1 MPLKAGGDATQAT
14 FEFTGSLLLSLTSR
28 PSRFLQHHL
37 KRSLPLSPE
46 EGALSP
52 YEHTL
57 PGEPRRAA
65 MVRVMANTAS
75 LTQSRITKETH
86 LWGYKGL
93 S

>member
-1 MPLKAGGDATQAT
+1 MPHRSHSNSLGLC
-14 FEFTGSLLLSLTSR
+14 FYLSLLGLLGSSSITRRGAYLS
-28 PSRFLQHHL
+28 
-37 KRSLPLSPE
+37 LSPE
-46 EGALSP
+46 GGALSP

-75 LTQSRITKETH
+75 LTQSRITKETRF
-86 LWGYKGL
+86 WVYKGL